1 MKILTTV
8 EKKKAIAHARF
19 DWMWD
24 SHTQEGCAVF
34 ANRDVAYMFLAFYLC
49 LPEEEAHVAKI
60 ENEEYLDQIIGGLNP
75 KGWLNSLKPLTRC
88 QRADYVIKT
97 VEKWLV
103 KQGYRFPEE
112 AAELSEKLKA
122 YNNLVALGRA
132 SWEEIEKAR
141 EEMIEL
147 LG

>member
-8 EKKKAIAHARF
+8 EKKKVIAHARF

-24 SHTQEGCAVF
+24 SHTQEGCVVF

-49 LPEEEAHVAKI
+49 LPEEEAHMAKI
-60 ENEEYLDQIIGGLNP
+60 EDEEYLDQVVCGLNP
-75 KGWLNSLKPLTRC
+75 KSWLEHLRPLTRRH
-88 QRADYVIKT
+88 RAAYVIKA

-103 KQGYRFPEE
+103 KKGYRFPEE
-112 AAELSEKLKA
+112 AAEIAENLIS
-122 YNNLVALGRA
+122 YNNKIAFKETTDKMRD
-132 SWEEIEKAR
+132 
-141 EEMIEL
+141 EMIEL

>member
-1 MKILTTV
+1 M
-8 EKKKAIAHARF
+8 
-19 DWMWD
+19 
-24 SHTQEGCAVF
+24 S
-34 ANRDVAYMFLAFYLC
+34 
-49 LPEEEAHVAKI
+49 KI
-60 ENEEYLDQIIGGLNP
+60 EDEEYLDQIIAGLNP
-75 KGWLNSLKPLTRC
+75 RGWLNSLKPLTRC

-97 VEKWLV
+97 VGKWLV

-122 YNNLVALGRA
+122 YNNLVTLGRA
-132 SWEEIEKAR
+132 SWEEVEKAR